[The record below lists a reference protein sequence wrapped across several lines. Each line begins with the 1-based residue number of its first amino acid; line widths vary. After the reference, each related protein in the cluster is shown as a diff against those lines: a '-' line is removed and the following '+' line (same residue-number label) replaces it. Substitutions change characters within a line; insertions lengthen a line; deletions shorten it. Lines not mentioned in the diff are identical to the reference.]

1 MPMFAVHA
9 IDRPGSLQ
17 TRLDH
22 YAAHRAFVE
31 DQEEQ
36 GIAVVLSGPLQ
47 CDNGEVMTGSLLV
60 LEACDRAA
68 IEAFVA
74 QDPFTRAGVWGQV
87 TITRFHPRKGRIQP
101 PLQKA
106 SMP

>member
-9 IDRPGSLQ
+9 IDRPGALQ

-31 DQEEQ
+31 DQETQ
-36 GIAVVLSGPLQ
+36 GIRVILSGPLQ
-47 CDNGEVMTGSLLV
+47 CDNGEVMTGSLLI
-60 LEACDRAA
+60 LEACGRAV

-74 QDPFTRAGVWGQV
+74 QDPFTRAGVWGEV
-87 TITRFHPRKGRIQP
+87 KITRFHPRKGHVQP
-101 PLQKA
+101 PPQKA
-106 SMP
+106 DQP